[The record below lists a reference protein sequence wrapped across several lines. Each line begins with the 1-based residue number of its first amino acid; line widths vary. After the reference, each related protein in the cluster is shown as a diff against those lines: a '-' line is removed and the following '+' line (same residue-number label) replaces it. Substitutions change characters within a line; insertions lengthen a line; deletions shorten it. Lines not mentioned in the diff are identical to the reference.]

1 LKRLAPL
8 ALVAVLA
15 FAGCSAGNQSA
26 DATPTATATP
36 SATASE
42 SPSLAPA
49 LDSESPTATKTVD
62 PSQAWADDMINL
74 MLNGNNKS
82 SFKDFSTEATNHYIT
97 SWSQPKPGVLAIE
110 VENKKWSNCD
120 LDSLGM
126 NVMDTV
132 GWHHL
137 DLVQVIVSSEDGKFV
152 RKSLTNEQ
160 NKNRKSAIPE
170 SCA

>member
-1 LKRLAPL
+1 MNRLAPL
-8 ALVAVLA
+8 ALVAALA
-15 FAGCSAGNQSA
+15 LAGCTAGNQSA
-26 DATPTATATP
+26 DATPSATATP
-36 SATASE
+36 SASATVAPAVSSA
-42 SPSLAPA
+42 SPS
-49 LDSESPTATKTVD
+49 ATKTKKVD
-62 PSQAWADDMINL
+62 AGQEWADDMINL

-82 SFKDFSTEATNHYIT
+82 SFKDFSPEATNHYIT
-97 SWSQPKPGVLAIE
+97 SWSQSKPGVLAIE

-137 DLVQVIVSSEDGKFV
+137 DLVQVVVSSEDGKFV

-170 SCA
+170 SCI